1 MYVHIRFIH
10 LIDVRNLTCSRRRRP
25 DAREVV
31 KAVVHDA
38 GHFKQKAIIDQYM
51 LIQI

>member
-1 MYVHIRFIH
+1 MYVHISFIH
-10 LIDVRNLTCSRRRRP
+10 LIDVCNLTRGRRRRP

-38 GHFKQKAIIDQYM
+38 GHFKQEAIIDQYV
-51 LIQI
+51 LIQV